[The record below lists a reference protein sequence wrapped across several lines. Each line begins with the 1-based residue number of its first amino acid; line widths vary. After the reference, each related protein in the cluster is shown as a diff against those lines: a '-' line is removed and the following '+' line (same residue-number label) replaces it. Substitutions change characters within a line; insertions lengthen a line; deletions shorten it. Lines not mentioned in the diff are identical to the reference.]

1 LKILLVH
8 GESSQD
14 RRRSRERAE
23 SMLALIDGEAE
34 EPRRKLLRAL
44 TGLLFPP
51 ESTLA
56 ALPVATA
63 FELTKEA
70 FDLMNQRQED
80 IALRQWTPNG
90 EKHVFLLVNLPET
103 PYAPSAL
110 QILPS
115 VRDGT
120 LELASYLPVSV
131 ERGAQGIVGL
141 NAPKRGVRES
151 LIILKFKA
159 GEVARLDV
167 LSGLTAA
174 LQTSRDTERLQ
185 GRLDDLMAMP
195 ALKPWRELLDWL
207 RTGAFQ
213 TFAYRRWTASAKG
226 RHWRCGADRL
236 GIALPGEPAGKVGLE
251 DLFGAARA
259 EALLRRESP
268 LVVRQTLVPS
278 PLCRSEPLSYIGCR
292 HVLPDGSLEEHG
304 FLGLFSSR
312 ALRDPAFSVPALR
325 EKIVRALESL
335 SVAAGSYDF
344 QRAADLFNAFPKVE
358 LFFTGDEQLHLIT
371 RSLLHF
377 LTRPGKLKL
386 LLLASASPDVFVLLG
401 LQPKEWFREK
411 NASELQSWLSRQLA
425 ATLESTHIIR
435 GGTNYVG
442 LCWTLVPLT
451 DEVHLDLE
459 ELEKGLNRVVQFWEH
474 RFRNLLERFAGKP
487 AGTTIATRYHQVFP
501 PGYREWTPPGL
512 AVRDALHLERV
523 IDSGLDALELWTP
536 SRDPAGPRH
545 LLRLYSLRERFL
557 DELLPLLENLGLRVA
572 DEVEFTIHL
581 EERKLFI
588 KSFSVRPASAQ
599 ALPLMTLKD
608 TLLEALQALLAHRVE
623 NDGLNGLLPLTGLS
637 WLEIDVFRG
646 YRNYYLQ
653 LGTHF
658 TRQRFHQALLHNP
671 QITLLQYRYFEARFN
686 PAGME
691 TARRGREEEVLSG
704 LQLELAAA
712 LDAVSDLSEDRI
724 LRDLFNL
731 IDATMRTSYFLR
743 RGRDDYFFAFKI
755 SSLGVFN
762 MPAPRPLF
770 EIYVHA
776 ATMEGI
782 HLRGGKVARGGIRW
796 SDRPDDFRSEIL
808 DLMQTQMIKNA
819 QIVPHGAKGGFILK
833 TPFRGRDEGAQLSK
847 QAYSTLIRGLLDLT
861 DNIGDSGIVRPAS
874 VVAYDDEDPYL
885 VVAADKGT
893 AHLSDTANA
902 LSREY
907 GFWLA
912 DAFASGGSHGY
923 DHKKLGITARGAW
936 ECVKRHFRELGRDL
950 ETQPVT
956 VVGIGSMDG
965 DVFGNGML
973 MSTSIRL
980 RAAFG
985 AKHIFLDPNPDGEVS
1000 YRERKR
1006 LFDLPGS
1013 SWEDYDRRLISA
1025 GGGVFERSAKDI
1037 ALSPQVRQW
1046 LGVRFRSI
1054 DGEGLIRLVLTAP
1067 VDLLWLGGIG
1077 TYVKASSESHEEAG
1091 DRANDAVRVD
1101 GCQLRAKVVG
1111 EGANLGFTQKGRIE
1125 FGLAAGMINN
1135 DAVDNSGGVDLS
1147 DHEVNLKILM
1157 AVLERKGIIAG
1168 AEERDRWLV
1177 ELTEE
1182 VCRKVIANNRLQS
1195 LCLSLDR
1202 ERCKRDP
1209 EPFLE
1214 VADRLVNSGL
1224 LDRDTESFPARKEVQ
1239 GRADKGLSRPELAV
1253 LMLYSKLALKQ
1264 TLLENCEFLSEPFL
1278 RPLLEAY
1285 FPKALR
1291 ERFAA
1296 HLGEHSL
1303 AGEIT
1308 ATVLTNTVINQAGCG
1323 FLALVE
1329 ELDVRSLIDA
1339 VGAYLN
1345 FDAIFEGEALRA
1357 RLQNLDGGIPA
1368 ERQYQ
1373 HLLIL
1378 EDVLAD
1384 CCRWALQLGRGPVP
1398 KSEAVSSWRVFLE
1411 QYLEHLTQGLS
1422 ATERAAF
1429 ETAAAGLAQDGFD
1442 ARAAR
1447 LLALMGRLREFP
1459 LLADLAEGT
1468 GVTLLEAARRY
1479 EAVAQYLGLARIGPV
1494 LDRLTARDHWERRV
1508 LILLRGRFQSKLAQL
1523 TRALIDSG
1531 QEAPEPFFAACDSGQ
1546 RLERFQRVRREL
1558 GGTTQLS
1565 IPPFFVLSAELD
1577 RLAEC
1582 CIGAAG

>member
-1 LKILLVH
+1 M
-8 GESSQD
+8 S
-14 RRRSRERAE
+14 
-23 SMLALIDGEAE
+23 
-34 EPRRKLLRAL
+34 
-44 TGLLFPP
+44 
-51 ESTLA
+51 
-56 ALPVATA
+56 
-63 FELTKEA
+63 
-70 FDLMNQRQED
+70 
-80 IALRQWTPNG
+80 W
-90 EKHVFLLVNLPET
+90 
-103 PYAPSAL
+103 
-110 QILPS
+110 
-115 VRDGT
+115 
-120 LELASYLPVSV
+120 
-131 ERGAQGIVGL
+131 
-141 NAPKRGVRES
+141 
-151 LIILKFKA
+151 
-159 GEVARLDV
+159 
-167 LSGLTAA
+167 
-174 LQTSRDTERLQ
+174 
-185 GRLDDLMAMP
+185 
-195 ALKPWRELLDWL
+195 
-207 RTGAFQ
+207 
-213 TFAYRRWTASAKG
+213 
-226 RHWRCGADRL
+226 DRL
-236 GIALPGEPAGKVGLE
+236 FK
-251 DLFGAARA
+251 
-259 EALLRRESP
+259 
-268 LVVRQTLVPS
+268 T
-278 PLCRSEPLSYIGCR
+278 
-292 HVLPDGSLEEHG
+292 
-304 FLGLFSSR
+304 
-312 ALRDPAFSVPALR
+312 
-325 EKIVRALESL
+325 
-335 SVAAGSYDF
+335 
-344 QRAADLFNAFPKVE
+344 
-358 LFFTGDEQLHLIT
+358 
-371 RSLLHF
+371 
-377 LTRPGKLKL
+377 
-386 LLLASASPDVFVLLG
+386 
-401 LQPKEWFREK
+401 
-411 NASELQSWLSRQLA
+411 
-425 ATLESTHIIR
+425 
-435 GGTNYVG
+435 
-442 LCWTLVPLT
+442 
-451 DEVHLDLE
+451 
-459 ELEKGLNRVVQFWEH
+459 
-474 RFRNLLERFAGKP
+474 
-487 AGTTIATRYHQVFP
+487 
-501 PGYREWTPPGL
+501 
-512 AVRDALHLERV
+512 HLERAAQQSHRPVPPFSFEASFTPEYRALIPPHLAAADVLRLEDALRSGGETADLWEPYSGFGDTSHRLQLYGARERNLDEIMPLLNNLNLRV
-523 IDSGLDALELWTP
+523 IDQVRFKVNLGEHCLTVRSFTVAPAVAGIDSLMPLKRPLLETLDALL
-536 SRDPAGPRH
+536 SGA
-545 LLRLYSLRERFL
+545 
-557 DELLPLLENLGLRVA
+557 
-572 DEVEFTIHL
+572 
-581 EERKLFI
+581 
-588 KSFSVRPASAQ
+588 
-599 ALPLMTLKD
+599 
-608 TLLEALQALLAHRVE
+608 VE
-623 NDGLNGLLPLTGLS
+623 NDALNGLLLSTGLA
-637 WLEIDVFRG
+637 WREIDVFRA
-646 YRNYYLQ
+646 YRNYYFQ
-653 LGTHF
+653 LDG
-658 TRQRFHQALLHNP
+658 RFGRFRLHRALLDNP
-671 QITLLQYRYFEARFN
+671 RVALLLFRYFESRFKPDARW
-686 PAGME
+686 ADLSQ
-691 TARRGREEEVLSG
+691 REEEALSPIR
-704 LQLELAAA
+704 LELIAA
-712 LDAVSDLSEDRI
+712 LNAVVDTRQDRI

-731 IDATMRTSYFLR
+731 VDATLRTNFYR
-743 RGRDDYFFAFKI
+743 RRSEAGHFVALKI
-755 SSLGVFN
+755 SSLGVID
-762 MPAPRPLF
+762 MPAPRPWC
-770 EIYVHA
+770 EVYVHSGI
-776 ATMEGI
+776 MEGI
-782 HLRGGKVARGGIRW
+782 HLRGARVARGGIRW